1 MGYFIGFFAAI
12 LFGSNGSVVK
22 VVVNS
27 GVSAAQITFF
37 RVFVALLISFV
48 ILLLTERTAFR
59 ISRKRMLGMA
69 ILGIAGVAMLQ
80 WFYALA
86 IARIPVGIALL
97 FEYLAV
103 LAVAVIAR
111 FVFKEAVR
119 GRIWVAV
126 SLVLVGLAVVAQIWT
141 SNVEALGMV
150 FALGAAAA
158 YTVYFIMGERA
169 LTGMSVMSMTF
180 WAMLFA
186 SLFWGVFSGWW
197 QMDLSLFTQEISMT
211 GSLAALVLPMWVPL
225 LWTVTIGSFAAFYL
239 SFLAL
244 KHLKATSAGIVAS
257 SEVIFAFIVAWVWLG
272 ESLTSTQIVGALVVV
287 AGIILAQT
295 ARPGKVIDLDLAS
308 RIPPKLGVAST
319 N

>member
-1 MGYFIGFFAAI
+1 MGYIIGFLASV
-12 LFGSNGSVVK
+12 LFGSNGSVLK

-37 RVFVALLISFV
+37 RVVVALLISFV
-48 ILLLTERTAFR
+48 ILLATERTAFR
-59 ISRKRMLGMA
+59 ISTKRMFGMA

-111 FVFKEAVR
+111 FIFKEAVR
-119 GRIWVAV
+119 GRIWIAIG
-126 SLVLVGLAVVAQIWT
+126 LVLVGLAVVAQIWT
-141 SNVEALGMV
+141 SNVETLGMV
-150 FALGAAAA
+150 LALGAAAA
-158 YTVYFIMGERA
+158 YTVYFLMGERA
-169 LTGMSVMSMTF
+169 LTGMSAISMTF
-180 WAMLFA
+180 WSMLFA
-186 SLFWGVFSGWW
+186 SLFWGIFSGWW
-197 QMDLSLFTQEISMT
+197 QMDFSLFTENISMT
-211 GSLAALVLPMWVPL
+211 GSLAAVILPMWVPL
-225 LWTVTIGSFAAFYL
+225 LWSVTVGSFVAFYL

-272 ESLTSTQIVGALVVV
+272 EALSLTQVVGALVVV

-308 RIPPKLGVAST
+308 RITPKIGVASPH
-319 N
+319 

>member
-1 MGYFIGFFAAI
+1 MSYIIGFLAAI

-37 RVFVALLISFV
+37 RVAAALLIAFV

-59 ISRKRMLGMA
+59 ISAKRMLGMA

-80 WFYALA
+80 WLYALA
-86 IARIPVGIALL
+86 ITRIPVGIALL

-103 LAVAVIAR
+103 LAVAVVAR

-119 GRIWVAV
+119 GRIWIAIG
-126 SLVLVGLAVVAQIWT
+126 LVLAGLAVVAQVWT
-141 SNVEALGMV
+141 SNLDAFGML

-158 YTVYFIMGERA
+158 LSVYFIMGERA

-180 WAMLFA
+180 WSMLFA
-186 SLFWGVFSGWW
+186 SLFWGIFSGWW
-197 QMDLSLFTQEISMT
+197 QMDPSLFTQDVSMT
-211 GSLAALVLPMWVPL
+211 GSLAAVILPMWVPL
-225 LWTVTIGSFAAFYL
+225 LWAVVIGSFVAFYL
-239 SFLAL
+239 SFVAL

-272 ESLTSTQIVGALVVV
+272 EALSLTQILGALIVV

-308 RIPPKLGVAST
+308 RT